1 MGLNYAGVLSLIVPD
16 QSLSFAGF
24 ASSFGLMNAPLWFVE
39 PTEGAIVS
47 SAAVGS
53 FALGALFPESPDLDG
68 KENGGIR
75 SICLNAALKTSMW
88 SGYEA
93 YAAARG
99 RHPEPGPGWEHVP
112 IHDLIAAPWDAN
124 NLSRVSAWL
133 PLAAYAG
140 AAVGISLARDREQT
154 AVWESGAAFWGSCKV
169 PILLGLCGTLLEGAI
184 YLTFTGVGEEA
195 LYRGVQYEELKLS
208 FGPLPAKILDSTLF
222 AGIHVPQE
230 INAGETWSDVLLG
243 FAFRGLLSLG
253 LEWAYDDG
261 GLRASVAQHFW
272 IDMISRAAGFL
283 FGAGAA
289 ESADFTAG
297 GRFAP
302 SLDMTIE
309 L

>member
-1 MGLNYAGVLSLIVPD
+1 MGLNYAGVLSLVVPD
-16 QSLSFAGF
+16 QSLSLAGF
-24 ASSFGLMNAPLWFVE
+24 AASFGLMNAPLWFVE
-39 PTEGAIVS
+39 PAEGALVS
-47 SAAVGS
+47 SAALGN
-53 FALGALFPESPDLDG
+53 FALGAFFPESPDLDG

-75 SICLNAALKTSMW
+75 SVCLNAALKTSMW

-99 RHPEPGPGWEHVP
+99 RQAEPGSGSPSWEHVP
-112 IHDLIAAPWDAN
+112 IRDLIAAPWDAN

-154 AVWESGAAFWGSCKV
+154 AVWESGAAFWGSGKV

-208 FGPLPAKILDSTLF
+208 LGPLPAKILDSTLF

-230 INAGETWSDVLLG
+230 ISAGESRSDVLLG
-243 FAFRGLLSLG
+243 FALRGLLSLG
-253 LEWAYDDG
+253 LEWAYDEG
-261 GLRASVAQHFW
+261 GLCASVAQHFW
-272 IDMISRAAGFL
+272 IDMISRTAGFL

-289 ESADFTAG
+289 EGAD
-297 GRFAP
+297 FAP
-302 SLDMTIE
+302 SLDVTVA